1 MKNISISFIL
11 VSWLCVG
18 NLAHSA
24 YPIENY
30 PQDIREQNYPNTVPM
45 PAPKPPIIQTEQQ
58 SKSAPIVITET
69 RTLLPLLICE
79 PKIAKEDQHLVKS
92 CRVDA
97 DKIYLTTQSGI
108 ELISAK
114 DTHDTDLYLGK
125 HNKAHEIKNVLAE
138 ERIKIVLITIK
149 NKRYSMEL
157 VVKETPSK

>member
-1 MKNISISFIL
+1 MKKTSLSFVL
-11 VSWLCVG
+11 MSLFCVSNV
-18 NLAHSA
+18 AHSA

-30 PQDIREQNYPNTVPM
+30 PQDIREQNYPNTASM
-45 PAPKPPIIQTEQQ
+45 PAPKPPALQTEQKQ
-58 SKSAPIVITET
+58 SKPMVITET

-114 DTHDTDLYLGK
+114 DNNDTDLYLGK
-125 HNKAHEIKNVLAE
+125 HNKTHEIKNVLADDHVN
-138 ERIKIVLITIK
+138 IVLTTIK